1 MSAKPFAAQAD
12 GVRLA
17 VRVTPRASRNAVGGV
32 AMDAEGRALMKIR
45 LAAPPVDGAA
55 NDALIDFLAGALSLR
70 KRDIEIRSGET
81 GRVKIL
87 HLSGDAAAILAR
99 LEAML
104 RAISPPDRAGGCR

>member
-17 VRVTPRASRNAVGGV
+17 VRVTPRASRNAVEGV

-55 NDALIDFLAGALSLR
+55 NDA
-70 KRDIEIRSGET
+70 
-81 GRVKIL
+81 
-87 HLSGDAAAILAR
+87 
-99 LEAML
+99 
-104 RAISPPDRAGGCR
+104 RAIVRDALRLVVHVDTARAPSLDRSSSDENSRARV